1 MAVNLRSA
9 ERIVMK
15 LFFVKKVCDTSEKK
29 YIKFPNEIIPALVCS
44 STLIRSRP
52 RKRRNKNETK
62 LNHLVILMA
71 GFWTNHMVPFL
82 IIREEFQCWP
92 RIQWLHAICFKWPTT
107 MAKTINNEQK
117 RTGFGIITINPSK
130 GRLFTD
136 LLEFN
141 VNSNLRKQK
150 SVQLLFAS
158 CQFGI
163 LRCALSCPLLCE
175 LVSFVLFQRYLQ
187 TK

>member
-1 MAVNLRSA
+1 MHFEFQIRFLFAAVVLWLLICGQLNEL
-9 ERIVMK
+9 
-15 LFFVKKVCDTSEKK
+15 LWNFFLWKRCAIRARKRH
-29 YIKFPNEIIPALVCS
+29 EIIPALVCS

-52 RKRRNKNETK
+52 RNRRNKNETK

-130 GRLFTD
+130 GRLIH
-136 LLEFN
+136 
-141 VNSNLRKQK
+141 R
-150 SVQLLFAS
+150 FAW
-158 CQFGI
+158 I
-163 LRCALSCPLLCE
+163 
-175 LVSFVLFQRYLQ
+175 
-187 TK
+187 